1 MQELPIC
8 GEENQIVPDELGGP
22 EFAEEHDLLVTL
34 EQTLRDLDEIS
45 ERIEANGGVCKG
57 DATALVAVA
66 EDILP
71 ANLPLNSFTTSPSSV
86 NLQSTLEAID
96 FKSKWV
102 IGGAIAAAFAI
113 IAKMIHWVWKSLK
126 GDKDETIP
134 KRESA
139 AVAVAENVEEQFDYV
154 LTVGMREVDEA
165 NRKLIEK
172 EVKSRKV
179 KMENWF
185 EDNRSD
191 LLYHIIKDRKL
202 EEAVRGFSNMFFD
215 YAKIIDSMIDIYYKT
230 LAKAESGK
238 TDEGHSLA
246 FELDFLSRPIKV
258 DGGVAAKLKGFRDIP
273 TRVKALTGKD
283 AKDLV
288 ETTKILK
295 DFVSTSRH
303 EKKKPTLGYDDI
315 KALIKKND
323 VKDEDSYLADP
334 ERAQDLL
341 NSLEERCNDIAKKAS
356 ESKVNVK
363 QFEKAAAG
371 IKSNVEAL
379 VRVHSI
385 VIMVMETKIRFL
397 ERFGEI
403 SNTSLKQVIRM
414 GKSSEDPAMKELAEK
429 LEKDHKAGNAGLE
442 REE

>member
-1 MQELPIC
+1 MQELPIG
-8 GEENQIVPDELGGP
+8 GEESQVVPDELGGP
-22 EFAEEHDLLVTL
+22 EIVEEHELLVTL

-45 ERIEANGGVCKG
+45 ARIESNGGVCKT
-57 DATALVAVA
+57 DAIALVNVA
-66 EDILP
+66 DDILP
-71 ANLPLNSFTTSPSSV
+71 ERVPVNSFTTSPSAV
-86 NLQSTLEAID
+86 NLQTTLEAID
-96 FKSKWV
+96 FKSKWI

-154 LTVGMREVDEA
+154 LTVGMKEVDEA

-215 YAKIIDSMIDIYYKT
+215 YAKIIDSMIDVYYKT
-230 LAKAESGK
+230 LAKAEGSKDDGLQL
-238 TDEGHSLA
+238 GL
-246 FELDFLSRPIKV
+246 ELDFLSRPIKV
-258 DGGVAAKLKGFRDIP
+258 DGGLAAKLKGFRDIP